1 MELLYDVV
9 FKDAVT
15 EPSVPRKRLDQLA
28 KTPAIHVVEYAINTN
43 SDGHVLLPVKA
54 VSGWQWEP
62 AITLKA
68 A

>member
-15 EPSVPRKRLDQLA
+15 EPSVLRKRLDQLA
-28 KTPAIHVVEYAINTN
+28 KTPAIHVVKYAINRN
-43 SDGHVLLPVKA
+43 NDGHVLLPVKA
-54 VSGWQWEP
+54 VRQWEP
-62 AITLKA
+62 AIILKA